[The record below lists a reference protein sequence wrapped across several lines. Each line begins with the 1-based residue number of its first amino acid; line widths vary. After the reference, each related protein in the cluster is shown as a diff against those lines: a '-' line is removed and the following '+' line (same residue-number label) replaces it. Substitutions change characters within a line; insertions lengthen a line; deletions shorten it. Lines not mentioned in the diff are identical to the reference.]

1 MTTNSSNDPYYKILD
16 TIHTLK
22 NVASEFNCYSA
33 NDIKNLINSK
43 MKAKKREPK
52 ALQQLY
58 DLEKRIG
65 EIRDTLVLA
74 KIMYDKEE
82 KEKEDNITNDK
93 TI

>member
-1 MTTNSSNDPYYKILD
+1 MTTNQSNDPYYKILD

-43 MKAKKREPK
+43 MKSKKREPK

-65 EIRDTLVLA
+65 EIRDSFVLA
-74 KIMYDKEE
+74 KIIYDKEE
-82 KEKEDNITNDK
+82 KEHEPSNT
-93 TI
+93 